1 MNIVILHS
9 NYNISVIMTIIL
21 LLRLT
26 ISSGVSSQGQTEFR
40 CPLCKKKWP
49 YDEVRKLAKL
59 TLEEQLSFEEKL
71 GTNTAKK
78 IVDFRDVCTFLALIL

>member
-1 MNIVILHS
+1 M
-9 NYNISVIMTIIL
+9 
-21 LLRLT
+21 
-26 ISSGVSSQGQTEFR
+26 SSGVEFQGQTEFR
-40 CPLCKKKWP
+40 CPLCRKTWP

-78 IVDFRDVCTFLALIL
+78 IVDFRDVSAFLALIL